1 MTSSFGGSSSIL
13 VLGSN
18 DIVLLVLLG
27 RFGCELLFR
36 EDVDRLGDVVS
47 DMQAERIGALP
58 EGVRYM
64 GLDEAIL
71 V

>member
-1 MTSSFGGSSSIL
+1 
-13 VLGSN
+13 
-18 DIVLLVLLG
+18 
-27 RFGCELLFR
+27 LLFR